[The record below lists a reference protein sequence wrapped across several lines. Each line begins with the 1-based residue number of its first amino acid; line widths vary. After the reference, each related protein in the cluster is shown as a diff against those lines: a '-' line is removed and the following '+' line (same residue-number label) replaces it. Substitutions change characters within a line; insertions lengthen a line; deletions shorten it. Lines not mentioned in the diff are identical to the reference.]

1 MSPFSQPPLGATT
14 PVGLLDPKGLA
25 LLVGYVGRAVLRRKL
40 VAATTFFGTVVLV
53 VLAALWMPRT
63 YRVEARILTN
73 NTDLE
78 EIVNPTRFQ
87 SNDPMT
93 KNVVERFLA
102 RENMLGLVVD
112 ANLEKAWDEQRGV
125 IGEAKDAIRTALFG
139 PIAQKDKEE
148 ALYEIAKR
156 KVHLFLEGDIVVC
169 RAEWTDAKTTL
180 TLAQVCEKRFLA
192 MQRERELSQKRE
204 SVALLERNVES
215 SQKDL
220 DASYATLEKT
230 IQGKGASVAQLKA
243 VRQRRA
249 SAGGGGA
256 GGASKGSLAEVER
269 LKEIRDE
276 KKAVIGDI
284 ERNHRATVVQAS
296 GALVKL
302 RETLGP
308 DHPDLK
314 QAARVVEE
322 ESRPP
327 PELLKLKSEVAQL
340 EAQIDRLSSRGDP
353 PKERGTIVEEVV
365 AVPEGPKDIKDDPEV
380 ERMMTNITVAEQ
392 GHWELLD
399 RLATAKIEV
408 QTAEAAFAYRYIT
421 VYPPLLPKKAVSPNV
436 GGLVGAGVLAA
447 FVLAFLLAI
456 AADVLAMRVMET
468 WQIERFLGLPVLGE
482 IGPP

>member
-1 MSPFSQPPLGATT
+1 MSPFSQPPLGAPPPT
-14 PVGLLDPKGLA
+14 GLLDPKGMA
-25 LLVGYVGRAVLRRKL
+25 LLLGYVGRAVMRRKL
-40 VAATTFFGTVVLV
+40 VAASTFLATVVLTV
-53 VLAALWMPRT
+53 FAALWMPRT

-87 SNDPMT
+87 SNESMT

-112 ANLEKAWDEQRGV
+112 AELEKAWDAQRGV
-125 IGEAKDAIRTALFG
+125 IGRAKDSVRVALLG
-139 PIAQKDKEE
+139 PIAKKDKEE

-169 RAEWTDAKTTL
+169 RAEWTDPKTTL
-180 TLAQVCEKRFLA
+180 KLAQVCEKRFLA

-204 SVALLERNVES
+204 SVALLERNVEA

-220 DASYATLEKT
+220 DASYTALEKT

-249 SAGGGGA
+249 STGGNG
-256 GGASKGSLAEVER
+256 GGASKGESAEIQR
-269 LKEIRDE
+269 LREVRDE
-276 KKAVIGDI
+276 KKAIIGDI

-308 DHPDLK
+308 DHPDLR

-327 PELLKLKSEVAQL
+327 PELLKLKSEVAQID
-340 EAQIDRLSSRGDP
+340 AQIDRLASRGQA
-353 PKERGTIVEEVV
+353 PKERSTIVEEVV

-380 ERMMTNITVAEQ
+380 ERQMTTITVAEQ
-392 GHWELLD
+392 AHWELLD

-408 QTAEAAFAYRYIT
+408 QTAEAAFAYRYVT

-436 GGLVGAGVLAA
+436 GALVGGGVMAA
-447 FVLAFLLAI
+447 LVLAFLLSI
-456 AADVLAMRVMET
+456 AADVLAMRIMET
-468 WQIERFLGLPVLGE
+468 WQIERFLGVPVLGE